1 MANTMEAFVHVRAV
15 DTIGHFPYFA
25 WSGKE
30 ATMRDQI
37 KLLYKYGF
45 LPFTAITQGGIY
57 SAILQHM
64 GPQNTV
70 TEASQTR
77 QFDPTVFTVPFCNIH

>member
-45 LPFTAITQGGIY
+45 LPFTAITQGGYI
-57 SAILQHM
+57 
-64 GPQNTV
+64 
-70 TEASQTR
+70 
-77 QFDPTVFTVPFCNIH
+77 VPFCSIWGHKTQ